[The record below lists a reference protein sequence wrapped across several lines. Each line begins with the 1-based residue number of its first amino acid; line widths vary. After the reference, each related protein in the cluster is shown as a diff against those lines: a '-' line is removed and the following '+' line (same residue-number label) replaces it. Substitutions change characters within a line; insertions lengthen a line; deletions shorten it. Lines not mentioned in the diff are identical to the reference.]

1 MFDYRRTALYL
12 LLLFTLGC
20 VKYSF
25 KGALPSDLK
34 TIAIPLF
41 EDRSGW
47 PGLQEDLTTRVVDSF
62 IKDNTLRVVNR
73 EEDADL
79 ILRGVISSVDQRAV
93 SIGGDETV
101 KETQIWVNVQ
111 VKCLN
116 THTNK
121 PLWSGTVRHF
131 GTVSGSGTL
140 EEMDQ
145 AIKEALDR
153 IVEEIL
159 LNTTAAW

>member
-1 MFDYRRTALYL
+1 MCKPVRALVIL
-12 LLLFTLGC
+12 LLIFSVGC

-25 KGALPSDLK
+25 KGALPSSLK

-41 EDRSGW
+41 KDRSGW
-47 PGLQEDLTTRVVDSF
+47 PGLQEDLTTRVVDTF
-62 IKDNTLRVVNR
+62 IEDNTLQVVNR

-79 ILRGVISSVDQRAV
+79 ILRGTITSVDQRAV

-111 VKCLN
+111 VRCIN
-116 THTNK
+116 THNNK

-131 GTVSGSGTL
+131 GTISGSGTL